1 MDKVIYQ
8 KKNVKQIQVNEQGDY
23 IEIDLMDIELPFKV
37 QNTRNEL
44 IRQTKI
50 FKNRCKALEKQYK
63 NNQDLLR
70 VNQYKAEI
78 DFCNKCRE
86 VLDNLLGK
94 DACLKIFGETN
105 RYGMFD
111 DWFEQFA
118 PVLDN
123 LQVDIETIKDN
134 LINKYKEN
142 KDIIKW
148 YILQK

>member
-8 KKNVKQIQVNEQGDY
+8 KKGVKQIQVNEQGDY

-37 QNTRNEL
+37 ENTRNEL

-63 NNQDLLR
+63 GNQDLLR
-70 VNQYKAEI
+70 LNQYKAEN

-86 VLDNLLGK
+86 ILDNLLGEG
-94 DACLKIFGETN
+94 ACLKIFGKTN

-111 DWFEQFA
+111 EYFEQLA
-118 PVLDN
+118 NN
-123 LQVDIETIKDN
+123 LESLQIDIEAIKDD
-134 LINKYKEN
+134 LIKKYKEN
-142 KDIIKW
+142 KEVIK
-148 YILQK
+148 